1 MNNPISHL
9 KPPLPGVE
17 RKYLHKNPNPI
28 SRATFKYT
36 KSSGIPMHRKNHC
49 KGKKGQG
56 MPMNVIIIA
65 VMVLVVLVVL
75 WFIFKGRTEKF
86 ATGLRDQD
94 DKTKNFV
101 EQELPRLFGGGQ
113 PSGSSVQTCIPDQRC
128 PVTSSSGCPPGCT
141 TSGGS
146 CIHDCDLYNSRLNS
160 CPSPYCKV
168 Q

>member
-1 MNNPISHL
+1 M
-9 KPPLPGVE
+9 
-17 RKYLHKNPNPI
+17 
-28 SRATFKYT
+28 ATFKYT

-86 ATGLRDQD
+86 ATGLNQQDLQRD
-94 DKTKNFV
+94 KFV
-101 EQELPRLFGGGQ
+101 NEELPKLLGGVTAG
-113 PSGSSVQTCIPDQRC
+113 GSSVQSCVPNVAC
-128 PVTSSSGCPPGCT
+128 PITSAGGCPAGCRLD
-141 TSGGS
+141 GS
-146 CIHDCDLYNSRLNS
+146 KCIHDCDLYNSRISS